1 MESFGPSSCSDPS
14 EEVRILLHT
23 PVSFK
28 EVGLGD
34 VLPPDGGLDALRR
47 HSSPEQRDVLRVRR
61 LERRVFEEPETA
73 S

>member
-1 MESFGPSSCSDPS
+1 MFGPYSCSDSS
-14 EEVRILLHT
+14 EVVRLILHR

-34 VLPPDGGLDALRR
+34 VLPPDGGLNALRR

-61 LERRVFEEPETA
+61 LERCVFEEPETA